1 MKYSPSV
8 RPSKR
13 VSLALI
19 PMRGE
24 GCVIPL
30 ISCMNKSRSKNTKR
44 YAFDPR
50 LV

>member
-24 GCVIPL
+24 GRVIPL
-30 ISCMNKSRSKNTKR
+30 ISCMDKSRSKNTKR
-44 YAFDPR
+44 YAFDPH